1 MTHWIVAFKAH
12 LGWVNAVGI
21 ASDDDDPGARFVKRI
36 ELFEGAPREAVE
48 PYHVAGGW
56 QGLEQVEPPD
66 NPAEIV
72 ARGKALQLEAATRVL
87 GELDD
92 RLDGSLELGV
102 VLTGRGI
109 NVGLEHDLDSH
120 AHIHV
125 AEGRAVREA
134 IRGALDQ
141 LDVAWVDYD
150 EKSILGA
157 AAATRGEQEKATDA
171 VWRENKPATTRKWAK
186 EERLLAMA
194 AWLNRDLE
202 D

>member
-1 MTHWIVAFKAH
+1 MTDWIIAFKAH

-21 ASDDDDPGARFVKRI
+21 ASTDDAPGARFVERI
-36 ELFEGAPREAVE
+36 ELFDGAPREAIE

-56 QGLEQVEPPD
+56 QGLERIEAPD

-72 ARGKALQLEAATRVL
+72 ARGKKLQVEAATEVL
-87 GELDD
+87 GSLRD
-92 RLDGSLELGV
+92 RLDGSFKRGVILE
-102 VLTGRGI
+102 GRGG
-109 NVGLEHDLDSH
+109 NFGLEHDLDSH

-134 IRGALDQ
+134 IRGALDS
-141 LDVAWVDYD
+141 LDIAWLDYD

-157 AAATRGEQEKATDA
+157 TAATRVEDERTTDA
-171 VWRENKPATTRKWAK
+171 AWKQAKPATTRKWAK

-194 AWLNRDLE
+194 AWLNRTD

>member
-1 MTHWIVAFKAH
+1 MTDWIIAFKAH

-21 ASDDDDPGARFVKRI
+21 ASTDDEPGARFVERI
-36 ELFEGAPREAVE
+36 ELFDGAPREAIE
-48 PYHVAGGW
+48 PYHLAGGW
-56 QGLEQVEPPD
+56 QGLTQVAAPD

-72 ARGKALQLEAATRVL
+72 ARGRKMQVEAATDVL
-87 GELDD
+87 GALRN
-92 RLDGSLELGV
+92 RLDGTFKLGV
-102 VLTGRGI
+102 ILEGRGI

-141 LDVAWVDYD
+141 LGIDWLDYD

-157 AAATRGEQEKATDA
+157 TAATRREDESTTDTNWKQA
-171 VWRENKPATTRKWAK
+171 KPATTRKWAK

-194 AWLNRDLE
+194 AWLNRAID
-202 D
+202 